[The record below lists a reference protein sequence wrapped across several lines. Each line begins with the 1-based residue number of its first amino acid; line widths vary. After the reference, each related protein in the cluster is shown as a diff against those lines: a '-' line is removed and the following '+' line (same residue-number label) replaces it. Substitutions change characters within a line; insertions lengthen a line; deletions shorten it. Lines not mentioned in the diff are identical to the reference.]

1 MVSNDCGS
9 LLHRTSVHIF
19 KKDHTWLK
27 DHGIEFSEF
36 IRMVVRA
43 RLAEL
48 QALPAGIPYPTV
60 QIMSYSTEQ
69 QEKGKKS
76 TLPRFH
82 TPIAHTGPDAAGTLE
97 RADRIM
103 IPKIEY
109 QLEAARTKE
118 NEAVQSFE
126 EFTYLL

>member
-1 MVSNDCGS
+1 MVPNDCGS

-19 KKDHTWLK
+19 KKDHAWLK

-48 QALPAGIPYPTV
+48 QALPARIPHPTV
-60 QIMSYSTEQ
+60 QIISYSTGQ

-82 TPIAHTGPDAAGTLE
+82 TPIAHAGPDEAGTIG
-97 RADRIM
+97 RPDRIV
-103 IPKIEY
+103 IPEIEH
-109 QLEAARTKE
+109 QPGMARTKE